1 MIRTGHE
8 IMERDELQ
16 GKKNQELLTEISR
29 LRDQMQFLIKERA
42 EDLQQIGELL
52 KESAKRTITELLQQ
66 TEENMNARCSNIDSQ
81 IQ

>member
-66 TEENMNARCSNIDSQ
+66 TEENMNARCTNIDNQ
-81 IQ
+81 IH